1 MSCQWNGR
9 EMLWGLETKEQ
20 GALLIMVTVSEL
32 SKEDSPLCPGIASVL
47 FFFQIHEVRRV
58 TALFSLSSEA
68 RYSVTHLSPQGG
80 AESDRDPGSPTKWV
94 FISQLLLPPP
104 LGVPN
109 MPRNDKTTEWHMWL
123 KLCLKS
129 TKYGGWNQYSGK
141 KAALAR
147 SNLYSTTRWLYAS
160 HITIN

>member
-94 FISQLLLPPP
+94 FYFSTPPP
-104 LGVPN
+104 AS
-109 MPRNDKTTEWHMWL
+109 PRGPQHAQKWQNNRMTYVTEIMFEINQIWRM
-123 KLCLKS
+123 KS
-129 TKYGGWNQYSGK
+129 VQWEEGCIGK
-141 KAALAR
+141 
-147 SNLYSTTRWLYAS
+147 
-160 HITIN
+160 I